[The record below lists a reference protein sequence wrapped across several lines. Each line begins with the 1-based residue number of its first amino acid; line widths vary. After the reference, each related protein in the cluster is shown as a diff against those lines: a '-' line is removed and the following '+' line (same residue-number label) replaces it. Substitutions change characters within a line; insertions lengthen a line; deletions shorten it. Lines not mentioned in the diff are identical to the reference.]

1 MSASPEVAEAV
12 SALRAAG
19 VLTAAEANRPGRVA
33 RGELVSVRAELRA
46 ALYLGVLLLV
56 SGVGLFLK
64 ANVDRIGPSAIAGAV
79 GLAAGS
85 CLAWAW
91 RKAAPPSWGEAA
103 STHAAFDY
111 ILLLGALLAAA
122 DLAWVE
128 AQTRLLGPAWPLHLL
143 AVAIFY
149 LVLAVR
155 FDSRMLLSLALASF
169 AAWRGLSLSVAHASL
184 GAGDVARLRWE
195 ALATGALFAGV
206 GIVTAR
212 AGRKAHFE
220 DVWVNGGALLT
231 FAGLLSG
238 VFGSRLDWGV
248 WLVALLAVA
257 AAVAAA
263 AYRWKRTLPFAQ
275 AVLAAYLGLLRA
287 VFSGGTG
294 GGGFEARFLLMAVL
308 GGAALV
314 TIFLA
319 HRRMRIP

>member
-12 SALRAAG
+12 VALRAAG
-19 VLTAAEANRPGRVA
+19 VLTDGEGDRPGRVA

-64 ANVDRIGPSAIAGAV
+64 ENVDRIGPSAIAGAV

-103 STHAAFDY
+103 PAHAAFDY
-111 ILLLGALLAAA
+111 VLLLGALLAAA

-143 AVAIFY
+143 VVALFY
-149 LVLAVR
+149 GALAYR

-169 AAWRGLSLSVAHASL
+169 AAWRGLALSVAHASL
-184 GAGDVARLRWE
+184 GEGDVARLRWE
-195 ALATGALFAGV
+195 ALATGALFAAV
-206 GIVTAR
+206 GIAAAR
-212 AGRKAHFE
+212 AGKKAHFE
-220 DVWVNGGALLT
+220 DVWVNAGALLV
-231 FAGLLSG
+231 FGGLLSG
-238 VFGSRLDWGV
+238 VFTAPDWPG
-248 WLVALLAVA
+248 WLVALLLVA

-275 AVLAAYLGLLRA
+275 AVLAAYLGLMRA
-287 VFSGGTG
+287 VFSGG
-294 GGGFEARFLLMAVL
+294 GGGFEARFLLMAML
-308 GGAALV
+308 GGAALA
-314 TIFLA
+314 TIFFA
-319 HRRMRIP
+319 HRRMRIS